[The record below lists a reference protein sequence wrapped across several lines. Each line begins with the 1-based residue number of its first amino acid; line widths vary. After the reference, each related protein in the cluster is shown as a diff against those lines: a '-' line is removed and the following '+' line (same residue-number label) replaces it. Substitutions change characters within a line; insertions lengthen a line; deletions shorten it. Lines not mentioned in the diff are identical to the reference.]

1 MSTSTRKFDQSLAY
15 APTFVGSPVLSSDAL
30 GSDAHPSSGN
40 GTSESP
46 HATELYEL
54 LDVISNLRNKL
65 CQQLRAHL
73 PVNAVELLPEAL
85 RRHLAVKLELLL
97 REYDVMLDEDD
108 QQDVVSMILDEVY
121 AFGPLSSLMRDSDV
135 SDILVNGPFQV
146 FVEKN
151 GRLETSAVTFENTPQ
166 LVQLMERMVSQA
178 GRVLDVTHPMVDV
191 RLADGSRMNAILNPP
206 AINGPLLSIRRFG
219 SRPLTVD
226 DLLKR
231 ESLTPEMLEFLAAAV
246 RGHLNIVISGGA
258 GSGKTTLL
266 NALSRF
272 IRSSER
278 IATIED
284 TAELDLQQPHV
295 VKMEARADRDGFCQI
310 TMRELVKNA
319 LRVRPDRIIIGEC
332 RGAEALEMLQAM
344 NTGHEGSMTTVHAN
358 SPREVFSRIELMTSI
373 DGGSIPLWAL
383 RKQMATSINLVVQVA
398 RQLGG
403 QRKVVCIS
411 EVTGMEGEIISM
423 HDIFRFEATGVDH
436 DVMIGNFWATGIRP
450 ICVERLKTSDAGVFA
465 APNFFKPRKL
475 STQKI

>member
-1 MSTSTRKFDQSLAY
+1 MY
-15 APTFVGSPVLSSDAL
+15 ATTPIGSPVLSPVTPGIDKHPRSSNGA
-30 GSDAHPSSGN
+30 GESTHPS
-40 GTSESP
+40 
-46 HATELYEL
+46 ELNECFDL
-54 LDVISNLRNKL
+54 ISNLSNKL
-65 CQQLRAHL
+65 CQQLRAKL
-73 PVNAVELLPEAL
+73 PANAVELAPEVL
-85 RRHLAVKLELLL
+85 RSHVAVNLEMLL
-97 REYDVMLDEDD
+97 REFDDVLDDDD
-108 QQDVVSMILDEVY
+108 QQAVIRMILDEVY
-121 AFGPLSSLMRDSDV
+121 AFGPLSGLMRDSEV

-151 GRLETSAVTFENTPQ
+151 GRLETSDVTFNNAPQ
-166 LVQLMERMVSQA
+166 LVQLMERMVNQA
-178 GRVLDVTHPMVDV
+178 GRILDASHPMVDV
-191 RLADGSRMNAILNPP
+191 RLPDGSRMNAILNPP

-266 NALSRF
+266 NALSRY
-272 IRSSER
+272 IRSTER

-295 VKMEARADRDGFCQI
+295 VKMEARADRDGFCPI

-373 DGGSIPLWAL
+373 DGGNIPLWAL

-423 HDIFRFEATGVDH
+423 HDIFQFEATGVEN
-436 DVMIGNFWATGIRP
+436 DVMVGNFWATGIRP
-450 ICVERLKTSDAGVFA
+450 ICVERLMTSDAGVFA
-465 APNFFKPRKL
+465 APNFFKPRQL
-475 STQKI
+475 STQKT